1 MKMKKMKQCKKCS
14 KEFPINDK
22 SCPGCGAKN
31 KKPMY
36 KIAICVWGLW
46 AVIFILGF
54 MTVGTADDSDSGN
67 VESVQEAS
75 QNNENAIVENKS
87 EDKVPSEYEYALES
101 AKSYSDILYM
111 SKAGIYDQ
119 LISDSTEYGDKFG
132 DNFSTE
138 AAQYAVDNLEEVDWK
153 KNALESAK
161 LYSEVLYMSKAAIYD
176 QLISEVSKFTPEEAQ
191 YAVDNA
197 GVNWK
202 ENALKT
208 AKTYQEIYSMSP
220 SAIYDELISGEKF
233 TPEEAQYAIDNLE

>member
-1 MKMKKMKQCKKCS
+1 MKKMKKCKKCS

-22 SCPGCGAKN
+22 SCSGCGAKN

-46 AVIFILGF
+46 AIIFILGF

-87 EDKVPSEYEYALES
+87 EDKIPAEYESALKN
-101 AKSYSDILYM
+101 AKAYSDTLCM
-111 SKAGIYDQ
+111 SKAMIYDQ
-119 LISDSTEYGDKFG
+119 LIHDSEVPYYGEEKF
-132 DNFSTE
+132 SAE
-138 AAQYAVDNLEEVDWK
+138 AAQYAVDNVDVDWK
-153 KNALESAK
+153 ENALKTAQE
-161 LYSEVLYMSKAAIYD
+161 YSEVLYLSKAAIYD
-176 QLISEVSKFTPEEAQ
+176 QLIFGQFTLEEAQ
-191 YAVDNA
+191 YAIDN
-197 GVNWK
+197 VEIDWR

-208 AKTYQEIYSMSP
+208 AKIHQEIDSKSL
-220 SAIYDELISGEKF
+220 SAIYDDLVNGEKF